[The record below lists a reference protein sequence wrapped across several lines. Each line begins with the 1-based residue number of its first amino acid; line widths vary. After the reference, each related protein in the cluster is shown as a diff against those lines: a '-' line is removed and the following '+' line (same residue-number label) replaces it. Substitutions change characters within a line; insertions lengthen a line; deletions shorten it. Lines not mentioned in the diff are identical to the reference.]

1 MVGAK
6 HILDAEDVEDILSM
20 LPKDT
25 ALHAVSAD
33 QKE

>member
-1 MVGAK
+1 MVEAK
-6 HILDAEDVEDILSM
+6 HILDAEDVEDIPST

-25 ALHAVSAD
+25 VQHAVSAD